1 MRKQYKKRR
10 KRLDVSIFDVTGPIM
25 IGPSSSHTA
34 GAAKLVRIARQ
45 IVGVPFT
52 HVSFGLYGSFAKT
65 YQGHGTDKALVA
77 GALGLRED
85 DERLREA
92 FYLAEKEGLTFD
104 FYETDLDGM
113 HENSVKITFF
123 RTDGLK
129 TEIIGSSI
137 GGGQIIIKYIDGF
150 ETEVTAQS
158 PTLVIRQYDR
168 KGVVSD
174 ISAVLANNNIN
185 IGIMKLSRLAK
196 GQVASTIIE
205 TDDMIP
211 YKVVESLGRL
221 ENVISVKAI
230 ESSV

>member
-1 MRKQYKKRR
+1 M
-10 KRLDVSIFDVTGPIM
+10 DVSIFDVTGPIM

-34 GAAKLVRIARQ
+34 GAAKLARIARQ

-92 FYLAEKEGLTFD
+92 FYLAKKEGLTFD

-196 GQVASTIIE
+196 GKVASTIIE